1 VNVTEGGVIN
11 ALAQLPADDRLE
23 MEILATGELMLLATD
38 RDDKRRL
45 FDLQRELIAQ
55 RSPQQVARMDRERGL
70 V

>member
-1 VNVTEGGVIN
+1 VIN